1 MEMEGHNLN
10 RAPLAGTR
18 KQRALDATNAY
29 LRSRID
35 VRAGRDI
42 LRVSVRN
49 RNRMIKNRKIEK

>member
-49 RNRMIKNRKIEK
+49 RNRNDKK